1 MNKLASLKRVCILFL
16 ISPLLLACTPEVG
29 SPKWCEMMKKKDQGD
44 WTLNEGKDFLKHC
57 VIEKD
62 EQ

>member
-1 MNKLASLKRVCILFL
+1 MKKLTPIKNVSI
-16 ISPLLLACTPEVG
+16 LLLITPFLFSCTPEIG
-29 SPKWCEMMKKKDQGD
+29 SPKWCEMMKKKDKGE

-62 EQ
+62 EE